1 MIPPLSALQAVAARL
16 KPYIHRT
23 PLLRSASLSK
33 MSGHDVYL
41 KAEMLQKTGSFK
53 PRGMT
58 NRLLLLSPEEKKR
71 GAITFSAGN
80 MAQGLAFGCAIAGMK
95 AVVVMPETA
104 SPLKAAA
111 TRGYGAEVILHGD
124 VMESYAH
131 CMALLE
137 KHGYVFVR
145 FDDEDVM
152 EGHATLGLEIV
163 EDLPGLDALVAPV
176 GGGGL
181 IGGIIMALR
190 ASGSKAR
197 IFGIEPE
204 NADVM
209 NLSLAAGKAVR
220 SPPRPTIAEGLAP
233 PFAGERS
240 FPLVRDHAEG
250 IALVSEDE
258 IGNAIKTLL
267 IRTKLLAEGAGAAS
281 VAGLLSGRLPL
292 KPGSKVVCVLS
303 GGNIDPE
310 RLKSVL

>member
-1 MIPPLSALQAVAARL
+1 MIPPLSALQAVHARL

-33 MSGHDVYL
+33 LTGHDVYL

-58 NRLLLLSPEEKKR
+58 NRLLLLSPEEKAR
-71 GAITFSAGN
+71 GAITVSAGN
-80 MAQGLAFGCAIAGMK
+80 MAQGLAFAAAIAGIK
-95 AVVVMPETA
+95 AVVVMPATA

-111 TRGYGAEVILHGD
+111 TRGYGADVILHGD
-124 VMESYAH
+124 VSEAYQH
-131 CMALLE
+131 CMALIE
-137 KHGYVFVR
+137 KHGYVFAR
-145 FDDEDVM
+145 FDDQAIM
-152 EGHATLGLEIV
+152 EGHGTLALEIL
-163 EDLPGLDALVAPV
+163 EDLPDLDAVVYPI

-181 IGGIIMALR
+181 IGGGVMALR

-209 NLSLAAGKAVR
+209 KLSVAAGKPLH
-220 SPPRPTIAEGLAP
+220 SPPRPTIADGLAP
-233 PFAGERS
+233 PFAGDRC
-240 FPLVRDHAEG
+240 FPLIRDHVEA
-250 IALVSEDE
+250 IDLVSEAE
-258 IGNAIKTLL
+258 LGSAIKTLL
-267 IRTKLLAEGAGAAS
+267 ARTKLLAEGAGAAS
-281 VAGLLSGRLPL
+281 MAGLLSGRLPL

-310 RLKSVL
+310 RLKTVL

>member
-1 MIPPLSALQAVAARL
+1 MISPLDTLRAAAARV

-23 PLLRSASLSK
+23 PLLRSASISK
-33 MSGHDVYL
+33 LTGHDVYL

-58 NRLLLLSPEEKKR
+58 NRLLQLSPEEKAR

-80 MAQGLAFGCAIAGMK
+80 MAQGLAFGCAIAGIK
-95 AVVVMPETA
+95 GVVVMPAGA
-104 SPLKAAA
+104 SRLKAEA
-111 TRGYGAEVILHGD
+111 TRSYGAEVILHGD
-124 VMESYAH
+124 VTEAYAH
-131 CMALLE
+131 CMALIE
-137 KHGYVFVR
+137 KHGYVFAR
-145 FDDEDVM
+145 FDDQAVM

-163 EDLPGLDALVAPV
+163 EDLPDLDAIVVPV

-190 ASGSKAR
+190 GSGSKAR

-209 NLSLAAGKAVR
+209 RLSLAAGKAVR
-220 SPPRPTIAEGLAP
+220 SPPRPTIADGLAP
-233 PFAGERS
+233 PFAGERC

-250 IALVSEDE
+250 ITLVSEVQ
-258 IGNAIKTLL
+258 IGDAIKLL
-267 IRTKLLAEGAGAAS
+267 LTRMKLLAEGAGAAS
-281 VAGLLSGRLPL
+281 LAGLVTGKLPL

-310 RLKSVL
+310 RLKGVL

>member
-1 MIPPLSALQAVAARL
+1 MIPPLSALHAVAARL

-33 MSGHDVYL
+33 LTGHDVYL

-58 NRLLLLSPEEKKR
+58 NRLLLLSPEEKAR

-124 VMESYAH
+124 VSDAYAH
-131 CMALLE
+131 CMALIE
-137 KHGYVFVR
+137 KHGYVFAR

-163 EDLPGLDALVAPV
+163 EDLPDLAALIAPV

-181 IGGIIMALR
+181 VGGIIMALR

-204 NADVM
+204 SADVM
-209 NLSLAAGKAVR
+209 RQSLAAGKAVR
-220 SPPRPTIAEGLAP
+220 SPPGPTIADGLAP
-233 PFAGERS
+233 PFAGERC
-240 FPLVRDHAEG
+240 FPLFRDHAEG
-250 IALVSEDE
+250 ITLVGEDE
-258 IGNAIKTLL
+258 IGGAIKTLL

-281 VAGLLSGRLPL
+281 VAGLLSGRMPL
-292 KPGSKVVCVLS
+292 EPGSKIVCVLS

-310 RLKSVL
+310 RLKSIL

>member
-1 MIPPLSALQAVAARL
+1 MIPPLSALQAVHARL
-16 KPYIHRT
+16 KPFIHRT

-33 MSGHDVYL
+33 LTGHDVYF

-58 NRLLLLSPEEKKR
+58 NRLLLLSPAEKKR

-95 AVVVMPETA
+95 GVVVMPASA

-124 VMESYAH
+124 VSEAHAH
-131 CMALLE
+131 CMALIE
-137 KHGYVFVR
+137 KHGYVFAR
-145 FDDEDVM
+145 FDDQDVM
-152 EGHATLGLEIV
+152 EGHATLGLEIA
-163 EDLPGLDALVAPV
+163 EDLPDLDALIAPV

-190 ASGSKAR
+190 AAGSKAR

-209 NLSLAAGKAVR
+209 RQSLAAGKAVR
-220 SPPRPTIAEGLAP
+220 SPPGPTIADGLAP
-233 PFAGERS
+233 PFAGERC

-250 IALVSEDE
+250 IALVSEAE

-267 IRTKLLAEGAGAAS
+267 LRMKLLAEGAGAAS
-281 VAGLLSGRLPL
+281 LAGLLSGRLPL

-310 RLKSVL
+310 RLKTIL

>member
-23 PLLRSASLSK
+23 PLLRSASLSR

-58 NRLLLLSPEEKKR
+58 NRLLLLSPAEKKR

-124 VMESYAH
+124 VTSSYEH
-131 CMALLE
+131 CMALIE
-137 KHGYVFVR
+137 KHGYVFAR
-145 FDDEDVM
+145 FDDQDVM

-163 EDLPGLDALVAPV
+163 EDLPDLDVLVAPV

-209 NLSLAAGKAVR
+209 RLSLAAGKAVR
-220 SPPRPTIAEGLAP
+220 SPPRPTIADGLAP
-233 PFAGERS
+233 PFAGERC

-250 IALVSEDE
+250 IALASEDE

-292 KPGSKVVCVLS
+292 QPGSKVVCVLS

-310 RLKSVL
+310 RLKTVL